1 LMLVLTTPSKSS
13 QYCMT
18 KTEARQH
25 FGWLH
30 IYWQGKYRCWDATPT
45 RQYHMIDKVQQ
56 KIDQPKW
63 HEATPEMLCDQ
74 EPLQTPWVEP
84 WVDMEPS
91 QLPIDAR
98 GVDIVQIAPPPTI
111 EREPEPTV
119 TPPGMV
125 MIISIALTL
134 AIVEVLFGAMIY
146 QRVASK
152 EIHDRLYFGRRSHCG
167 TAQPFECFRRRSRC
181 RKLLGENSRLDGW
194 LTQIV

>member
-1 LMLVLTTPSKSS
+1 MRVVAIVVLMLVLTTPSKSS
-13 QYCMT
+13 QSCMT

-63 HEATPEMLCDQ
+63 HEATPEMLRDQ

-84 WVDMEPS
+84 WVDIEPP
-91 QLPIDAR
+91 QLPIVAR
-98 GVDIVQIAPPPTI
+98 GVDIVQVA
-111 EREPEPTV
+111 
-119 TPPGMV
+119 PPGMV
-125 MIISIALTL
+125 MVIISIALTL
-134 AIVEVLFGAMIY
+134 AIVEVLFGGMIY

-152 EIHDRLYFGRRSHCG
+152 RNTRSAVFWKKTSLRNC
-167 TAQPFECFRRRSRC
+167 AA
-181 RKLLGENSRLDGW
+181 L
-194 LTQIV
+194 

>member
-1 LMLVLTTPSKSS
+1 
-13 QYCMT
+13 MT

-63 HEATPEMLCDQ
+63 HEATPEMLRDQ

-91 QLPIDAR
+91 QLPIEAR
-98 GVDIVQIAPPPTI
+98 GVDIVQVA
-111 EREPEPTV
+111 
-119 TPPGMV
+119 PPGMV
-125 MIISIALTL
+125 MMIISIALTL
-134 AIVEVLFGAMIY
+134 AIVEVLFG
-146 QRVASK
+146 
-152 EIHDRLYFGRRSHCG
+152 G
-167 TAQPFECFRRRSRC
+167 T
-181 RKLLGENSRLDGW
+181 
-194 LTQIV
+194 

>member
-1 LMLVLTTPSKSS
+1 MRVVAIVVLMLVLTTPSKSS
-13 QYCMT
+13 QSCMT

-63 HEATPEMLCDQ
+63 HEATPEMLRDQ

-84 WVDMEPS
+84 WVDMEPP

-125 MIISIALTL
+125 MMIISIALTL
-134 AIVEVLFGAMIY
+134 AIVEVLFGGMIY

-152 EIHDRLYFGRRSHCG
+152 RNTRSAVFWKKTSLRNC
-167 TAQPFECFRRRSRC
+167 AA
-181 RKLLGENSRLDGW
+181 L
-194 LTQIV
+194 